1 MKIVEL
7 KEDIRDS
14 SITEDIN
21 KINEIGQQLAIY
33 TKFITDINITDYEY
47 IKVLLNKSTTI
58 LSIVNYILENYFN
71 EVYKKP
77 LK

>member
-1 MKIVEL
+1 MKIVEI

-33 TKFITDINITDYEY
+33 TKFIADINITDYEY
-47 IKVLLNKSTTI
+47 VKILLNKSTTM
-58 LSIVNYILENYFN
+58 LSTVNYILENYFN
-71 EVYKKP
+71 EIYKKP

>member
-7 KEDIRDS
+7 KEDIRGS
-14 SITEDIN
+14 SITEDIS

-33 TKFITDINITDYEY
+33 TKFITDINITDNEY
-47 IKVLLNKSTTI
+47 IKILLNKATTM
-58 LSIVNYILENYFN
+58 LDTVNYILEKYF
-71 EVYKKP
+71 KDILIKP